1 MELLLQILIGA
12 ASIIFAVA
20 AMWFIS
26 QKSKELYDNRDNDN
40 GGIMH

>member
-26 QKSKELYDNRDNDN
+26 QKSKELFRDNDD
-40 GGIMH
+40 GSLRV